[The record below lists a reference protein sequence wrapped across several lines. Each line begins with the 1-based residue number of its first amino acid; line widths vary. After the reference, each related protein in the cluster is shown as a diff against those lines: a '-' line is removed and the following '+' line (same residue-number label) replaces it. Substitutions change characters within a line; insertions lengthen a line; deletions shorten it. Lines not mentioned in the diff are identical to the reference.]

1 MPIGLPAISR
11 ALDVVREEST
21 FCEGVI
27 TFVHGKLRVIFL
39 ESRKDLDG
47 CGKSSWIR
55 RLEDSLSLAGNCQ
68 GCQFEIMPYP

>member
-11 ALDVVREEST
+11 ALDVVREKST

-27 TFVHGKLRVIFL
+27 TLVHGKLRVIFL

-47 CGKSSWIR
+47 YGKSSWII

-68 GCQFEIMPYP
+68 G